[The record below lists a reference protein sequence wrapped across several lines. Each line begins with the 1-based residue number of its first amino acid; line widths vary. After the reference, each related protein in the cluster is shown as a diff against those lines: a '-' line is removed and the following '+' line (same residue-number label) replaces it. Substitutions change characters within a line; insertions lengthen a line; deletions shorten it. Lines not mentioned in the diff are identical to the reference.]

1 MREPIRIKKGN
12 WLKEVSMT
20 HIWVVWCKSKK
31 GAQEI
36 QSSELSGKEIFSNC
50 DKTKSKEVEK
60 KKNRS
65 KKSACCGH
73 GIRYRS
79 WWKQGHIKIR
89 KTRDRDRRFYGITL
103 E

>member
-1 MREPIRIKKGN
+1 
-12 WLKEVSMT
+12 MT

-31 GAQEI
+31 GAHEI

-60 KKNRS
+60 KKKRS
-65 KKSACCGH
+65 KKSAYCGH
-73 GIRYRS
+73 GIRSRS
-79 WWKQGHIKIR
+79 WWKQGHIKI
-89 KTRDRDRRFYGITL
+89 KKSRDRDRRFYGITL